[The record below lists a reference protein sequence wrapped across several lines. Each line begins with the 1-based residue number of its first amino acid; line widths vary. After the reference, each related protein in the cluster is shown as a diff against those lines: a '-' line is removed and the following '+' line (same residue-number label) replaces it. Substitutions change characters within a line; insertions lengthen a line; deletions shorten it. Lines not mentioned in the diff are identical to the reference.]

1 MNASVNSP
9 APLCSLSCY
18 SWSDKITIHS
28 ISAGE
33 LFYITDWEGELRTP
47 GYPNTYPTKS
57 NLTWIKSVSP
67 GNRIKITVQD
77 LEVKN
82 TANLNNII
90 LK

>member
-1 MNASVNSP
+1 MNTSVNSP
-9 APLCSLSCY
+9 APLCSVSCY
-18 SWSDKITIHS
+18 SQSDKITIHS

-33 LFYITDWEGELRTP
+33 LIYITDWGGELRTP
-47 GYPNTYPTKS
+47 DYPNTYPTKS

-67 GNRIKITVQD
+67 GNVVKITVQD

-90 LK
+90 LE

>member
-18 SWSDKITIHS
+18 SQSDKITILP

-47 GYPNTYPTKS
+47 DYPNTYPTKS

-67 GNRIKITVQD
+67 GNKVKITVQD

-82 TANLNNII
+82 TAKINNII
-90 LK
+90 LE

>member
-1 MNASVNSP
+1 MNASVNSL
-9 APLCSLSCY
+9 APLCSSSCY
-18 SWSDKITIHS
+18 SQSDKITILS

-33 LFYITDWEGELRTP
+33 LFYITDWEGELGTP
-47 GYPNTYPTKS
+47 DYPNTYPTKS

-67 GNRIKITVQD
+67 GNRVKITVRD

-90 LK
+90 LE